1 MLQQRIYGVVK
12 TVDDLAGAQ
21 LNLTKVTKV
30 RLLENLLNWLTHQ
43 LENHIIANW

>member
-30 RLLENLLNWLTHQ
+30 WV
-43 LENHIIANW
+43 I

>member
-30 RLLENLLNWLTHQ
+30 RLGLRTAEHPVSPGT
-43 LENHIIANW
+43 ETYEIDK

>member
-21 LNLTKVTKV
+21 LNLTKVRLYLMCV
-30 RLLENLLNWLTHQ
+30 RSRAFQSLNH
-43 LENHIIANW
+43 

>member
-21 LNLTKVTKV
+21 LNLTKVKV
-30 RLLENLLNWLTHQ
+30 RKMTSHDSLTSK
-43 LENHIIANW
+43 IGYS